1 MNAEVLSGM
10 KMIELIKDP
19 TSINTILAE
28 INDIVFN
35 PDYKYSNVNFEFMKS
50 EETNIIS
57 LSLLERICRNDKK
70 RDRFKRLQDRG
81 YMINIRN
88 CIGYNLNMESII
100 ETRMYEDDPDYPT
113 MNIFLKQIFKYD
125 DWNVNE
131 KYGHMM
137 RLLPMLLKDQVDQVE
152 LNDYFRFLTE
162 CSPEDENH
170 SCVNIIRDVPDEIS
184 EQANLKK
191 YLSD

>member
-35 PDYKYSNVNFEFMKS
+35 PDYKYSNVNFKFMKS

-70 RDRFKRLQDRG
+70 IDRFKRL
-81 YMINIRN
+81 
-88 CIGYNLNMESII
+88 
-100 ETRMYEDDPDYPT
+100 
-113 MNIFLKQIFKYD
+113 
-125 DWNVNE
+125 
-131 KYGHMM
+131 
-137 RLLPMLLKDQVDQVE
+137 
-152 LNDYFRFLTE
+152 
-162 CSPEDENH
+162 
-170 SCVNIIRDVPDEIS
+170 
-184 EQANLKK
+184 
-191 YLSD
+191 